1 MEKVATR
8 IADTISVM
16 RRVLIPIFALL
27 AVVGCG
33 GGAAL
38 ELTEPRRPVL
48 DASISPLPAPTALPL
63 DTERREAF
71 AGLSTETIDPE
82 QTLVAMSVGDTDLFE
97 APGATE
103 PTMTIPHTTI
113 LGTVSVFEVV
123 EGPVGG
129 WIRVMV
135 PVRPNGTQGWVEAS
149 DVMMYVVDGRFVI
162 DLSERTLSYYED
174 GKLVLTTQ
182 AAVGSHRNPT
192 PEGDFFVT
200 DAVTLANPGSAWGP
214 HAFGI
219 SARSETITEYNGGD
233 GIIGIHGTNRPGSI
247 GNAASLGCIRVP
259 NDVITRLHEM
269 VPVGTPVEINA

>member
-1 MEKVATR
+1 M
-8 IADTISVM
+8 
-16 RRVLIPIFALL
+16 IPIFALL
-27 AVVGCG
+27 ALVGCG
-33 GGAAL
+33 GGNAL
-38 ELTEPRRPVL
+38 ELTEPPRSVL
-48 DASISPLPAPTALPL
+48 EATGSTLPAPTAQSM

-71 AGLSTETIDPE
+71 AGLSTETLHPDK
-82 QTLVAMSVGDTDLFE
+82 TLVAMSVGDTDFFE
-97 APGATE
+97 APGDTK
-103 PTMTIPHTTI
+103 PMMTLPHTTI

-123 EGPVGG
+123 EGPVEG
-129 WIRVMV
+129 WLRVKV
-135 PVRPNGTQGWVEAS
+135 PVRPNGTEGWVEAS
-149 DVMMYVVDGRFVI
+149 DVMIYVVDGRFVV

-200 DAVTLANPGSAWGP
+200 DNVTLANPGSAWGP

-219 SARSETITEYNGGD
+219 SARSDTITEYNGGD

-259 NDVITRLHEM
+259 NHVITQLHEM